1 MLYWTSLRKAET
13 YNIIYIWGSRGI
25 YILDPRSS
33 FMGVVAI
40 NSAIF
45 EIIVSLIFKPG
56 EMWKLFCDNMI
67 DVIKLEKLELEF
79 SDLLE
84 SG

>member
-1 MLYWTSLRKAET
+1 
-13 YNIIYIWGSRGI
+13 
-25 YILDPRSS
+25 
-33 FMGVVAI
+33 MGDVAI
-40 NSAIF
+40 NWAVF
-45 EIIVSLIFKPG
+45 EIIVSPIFKPG
-56 EMWKLFCDNMI
+56 ETWKLFCDNMI